1 MHGHARVRGATVL
14 AALAT
19 VATVGAASALAAA
32 GVTAPTISSFT
43 PTKVKPVAKVTIAG
57 KNLKG
62 ATAVTVDGMKMK
74 FVVVSP
80 TKIVVTLSTKAKTGQ
95 IAVTTAHG
103 KATSAHV
110 LNVT

>member
-1 MHGHARVRGATVL
+1 MNGHGRVRGAAAL
-14 AALAT
+14 AALAAVVM
-19 VATVGAASALAAA
+19 VAAASALAAA
-32 GVTAPTISSFT
+32 GVEAPTISSFT
-43 PTKVKPVAKVTIAG
+43 PTKIKPVAKVTIAG

-74 FVVVSP
+74 FTVVSA

-110 LNVT
+110 LDVT

>member
-1 MHGHARVRGATVL
+1 MSIQT
-14 AALAT
+14 
-19 VATVGAASALAAA
+19 ASR
-32 GVTAPTISSFT
+32 
-43 PTKVKPVAKVTIAG
+43 
-57 KNLKG
+57 
-62 ATAVTVDGMKMK
+62 VTVDGMKMK
-74 FVVVSP
+74 FTVVSP